1 MSIESMPVSEIM
13 TREVK
18 TAEESV
24 SIRLVARKMDKNDV
38 GSIVII
44 DNQGTPRGIVTE
56 RDMVRLVSRSG
67 VSFDDSVKTVMKKP
81 VIVADVM
88 MSARDALQTMQVKNI
103 RRLPVIERGKMVG
116 IVTDKDIFKAILKN
130 QSLLTGIIS
139 DSVLVEYKPVY
150 DRLAEFMMSEIYL
163 PEGR

>member
-1 MSIESMPVSEIM
+1 M
-13 TREVK
+13 TRDVK

-44 DNQGTPRGIVTE
+44 DNQGTPSGIVTE
-56 RDMVRLVSRSG
+56 RDMVRLVSSSG

-139 DSVLVEYKPVY
+139 DTVLVEYKPVY